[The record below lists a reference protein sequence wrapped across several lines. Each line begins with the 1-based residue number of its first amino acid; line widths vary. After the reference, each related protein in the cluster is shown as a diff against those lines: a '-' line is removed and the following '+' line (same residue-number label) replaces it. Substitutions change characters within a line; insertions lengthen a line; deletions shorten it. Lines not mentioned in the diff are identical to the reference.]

1 MEGAFDTLDTGLFI
15 HAVDRDVRHLTS
27 VVKARVHAFERFI
40 QYGIEAFIA
49 GGTAETAVLAEVSIR
64 EAAGRTGDLPIRTG
78 VDRIKCSREHV
89 GEGEALWVGHALGL
103 GTFLAE
109 VDLVNLVVDDLGQV
123 DSGLVVT
130 GVALDVLRHEW
141 VSFECLLKDS

>member
-1 MEGAFDTLDTGLFI
+1 M
-15 HAVDRDVRHLTS
+15 
-27 VVKARVHAFERFI
+27 HAFERFI

-49 GGTAETAVLAEVSIR
+49 GGTAETAVLAEVSIS
-64 EAAGRTGDLPIRTG
+64 EATGRTGDLPIRTG
-78 VDRIKCSREHV
+78 VDRIQCSREHIR
-89 GEGEALWVGHALGL
+89 ERETLWVGHALGL

-123 DSGLVVT
+123 DSGLIVT

-141 VSFECLLKDS
+141 VSFRYLFRDS